1 MLQLKIAH
9 DVNIQ
14 KDLKMNEKYQSA
26 DAKNKVTE
34 MLDFKITI
42 VKMLHQTVINTT
54 KTNAKIC
61 LGEKLEDKKIEN
73 FRIIKYK
80 NQNKKSVNGS

>member
-1 MLQLKIAH
+1 
-9 DVNIQ
+9 
-14 KDLKMNEKYQSA
+14 
-26 DAKNKVTE
+26 
-34 MLDFKITI
+34 
-42 VKMLHQTVINTT
+42 MLHQTVINTT

-61 LGEKLEDKKIEN
+61 LGEKLEDKKSEN